1 MASVMPDVFSS
12 VVNLQSRHTDLV
24 CQIVMPRSEH
34 TYLVDENCMLRP
46 QHTYLEYEICMLP
59 AKNTVLE
66 YEICMP
72 RFEIGYIDSFT
83 SVFLQMSI
91 LFRAKSIQK
100 LEDFVRI
107 VFVTCLIFV
116 IV

>member
-1 MASVMPDVFSS
+1 MLQPRHTYLVDEICM
-12 VVNLQSRHTDLV
+12 LQSRHTDLV
-24 CQIVMPRSEH
+24 
-34 TYLVDENCMLRP
+34 DEICMLRP